1 MIPAVG
7 SADRVYFSSRPRP
20 TDDAGFRAMTPSYWN
35 EATAEL
41 ERRDPVIRILIRNH
55 EGANLES
62 RQDAFTTLAR
72 SIIGEQISVQ
82 TAETVWQKLLESV
95 DALGPATIVRMDPS
109 KLRACGL
116 SSRKSDYLI
125 DLAQRFLDG
134 TIVQE
139 AWGDRD
145 DEQLIAELTKVK
157 GIGRWTAEMFL
168 IFFLMRPDILPA
180 DDIGL
185 QRAMS
190 LHYNNGKPLSKLK
203 IRQIAGKWQP
213 WRTVATWYLWRSL
226 DPIPSSS

>member
-1 MIPAVG
+1 
-7 SADRVYFSSRPRP
+7 
-20 TDDAGFRAMTPSYWN
+20 MTPSYWN
-35 EATAEL
+35 DAAGEL
-41 ERRDPVIRILIRNH
+41 ARRDPVLKILIRNND
-55 EGANLES
+55 GPYLES
-62 RQDAFTTLAR
+62 RSDAFTTLAR

-82 TAETVWQKLLESV
+82 AAESVWQKLLESV
-95 DALGPATIVRMDPS
+95 GALGPAAIVRMDPS

-116 SSRKSDYLI
+116 SSKKSHYLI
-125 DLAQRFLDG
+125 DLAEHFLDG
-134 TIVQE
+134 SLAQQQWSE
-139 AWGDRD
+139 ND

-168 IFFLMRPDILPA
+168 IFFMMRPDILPA

-203 IRQIAGKWQP
+203 IRQIAIEWQP

-226 DPIPSSS
+226 DPIPLES

>member
-1 MIPAVG
+1 
-7 SADRVYFSSRPRP
+7 
-20 TDDAGFRAMTPSYWN
+20 MTPSYWN
-35 EATAEL
+35 DATGEL
-41 ERRDPVIRILIRNH
+41 ARRDPVLKILIRNND
-55 EGANLES
+55 GPYLES
-62 RQDAFTTLAR
+62 RSDAFTTLAR

-82 TAETVWQKLLESV
+82 AAESVWQKLLESV
-95 DALGPATIVRMDPS
+95 GALGPAAIVRMDPS

-116 SSRKSDYLI
+116 SSKKSHYLI
-125 DLAQRFLDG
+125 DLAEHFLDG
-134 TIVQE
+134 SLAQQE
-139 AWGDRD
+139 WSERD

-168 IFFLMRPDILPA
+168 IFFMMRPDILPA

-203 IRQIAGKWQP
+203 IRQIAIEWQP

-226 DPIPSSS
+226 DPIPVGV